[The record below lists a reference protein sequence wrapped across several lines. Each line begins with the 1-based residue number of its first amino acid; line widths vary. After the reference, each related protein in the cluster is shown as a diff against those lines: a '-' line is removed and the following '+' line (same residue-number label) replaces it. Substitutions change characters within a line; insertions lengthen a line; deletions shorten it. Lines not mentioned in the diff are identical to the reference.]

1 MRNLRILAACV
12 AAALGIAGSGASA
25 QAPRDGASAQAPQ
38 DGAWALEIHTQRG
51 ACEPLYR
58 YYIVIED
65 QAVHVR
71 SAFGDTSGPLGQL
84 RADGRVDATLGQS
97 DDPVSVKGRLGAS
110 SGAGTWSAP
119 ARRCAGRW
127 SAYKRA

>member
-1 MRNLRILAACV
+1 MRSLKILAAC
-12 AAALGIAGSGASA
+12 ATAALGAASSA
-25 QAPRDGASAQAPQ
+25 ASAQAPQ

-58 YYIVIED
+58 YYLVIEG
-65 QAVHVR
+65 QAVHLR
-71 SAFGDTSGPLGQL
+71 SPFGETSGPLGQL
-84 RADGRVDATLGQS
+84 RADGRVDATLGDS
-97 DDPVSVKGRLGAS
+97 EDPVAVKGRLGPS

>member
-1 MRNLRILAACV
+1 MRNLGILAAG
-12 AAALGIAGSGASA
+12 AAALGVASSGAVA
-25 QAPRDGASAQAPQ
+25 QTPQ

-65 QAVHVR
+65 QAVRLR
-71 SAFGDTSGPLGQL
+71 SPFGETSGPLGQL
-84 RADGRVDATLGQS
+84 RADGRVDATLGETG
-97 DDPVSVKGRLGAS
+97 DPVSVKGRLGAS